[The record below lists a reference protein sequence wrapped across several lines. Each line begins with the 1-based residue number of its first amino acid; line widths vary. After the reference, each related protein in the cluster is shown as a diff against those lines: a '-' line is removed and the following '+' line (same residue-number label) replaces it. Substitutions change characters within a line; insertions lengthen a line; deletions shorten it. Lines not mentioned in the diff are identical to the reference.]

1 MKVLLTG
8 GGTGGHITPL
18 LAVAH
23 KLKQQQPDTEVI
35 YVGDRGGK
43 FTSMT
48 AGQTVFDQ
56 QYDVRAGKLR
66 RYHGESWLHRLFD
79 FKTNLLNLRDIFY
92 VLIGVFQSYF
102 LLKKLKPDVILLK
115 GGFVGVPVG
124 LAGAARKIPLVT
136 HDSDAIP
143 GLANRLAGCWAV
155 YHATALPAEHY
166 GYPAAKSRFT
176 GVLVGDSYKP
186 VTAELQA
193 DYRQQLKVPADDLL
207 LLITG
212 GSLGSQKLN
221 DGLVSIAPRL
231 LQKYPKLWIF
241 HVTGRGNQACY
252 GDFSNP
258 QLKVS
263 ELLSDLYIYSG
274 AADVV
279 VTRAGANSLAE
290 FGVQGKASIVVP
302 NPLLTGG
309 HQLENAQHLLDQQ
322 AVKVVD
328 ETSLAK
334 DSGQALL
341 PIIEELLDNPQQR
354 SQLGSKLQSLTIKD
368 AAQNLAK
375 LLLEV
380 GSRAG
385 E

>member
-23 KLKQQQPDTEVI
+23 KLKLQQPDTEVI
-35 YVGDRGGK
+35 YVGDTGGK
-43 FTSMT
+43 FASMT
-48 AGQTVFDQ
+48 AGQKVFDA
-56 QYDVRAGKLR
+56 QYTVRAGKLR
-66 RYHGESWLHRLFD
+66 RYHGESWLCRIFD
-79 FKTNLLNLRDIFY
+79 FKTNLLNLRDVGY
-92 VLIGVFQSYF
+92 VLIGIVQSYF
-102 LLKKLKPDVILLK
+102 LLGKLRPDVVLLK

-124 LAGAARKIPLVT
+124 IAAAARKIPIVT

-143 GLANRLAGCWAV
+143 GLANRLAGRWAL
-155 YHATALPAEHY
+155 YHATALPVEY
-166 GYPAAKSRFT
+166 YNYPATKSRFT
-176 GVLVGDSYKP
+176 GVLVGDSYQP
-186 VTAELQA
+186 VDSQLQTK
-193 DYRQQLKVPADDLL
+193 YKQQLEVPSDNEVLL
-207 LLITG
+207 VTG

-221 DGLVSIAPRL
+221 EGLVKIAPQL
-231 LQKYPKLWIF
+231 LKDYPKLWIF
-241 HVTGRGNQACY
+241 HIAGRGKQDCY
-252 GDFSNP
+252 GNFSDP

-263 ELLSDLYIYSG
+263 ELLSDLYVYSG

-290 FGVQGKASIVVP
+290 FGVQGKATIVVP

-309 HQLENAQHLLDQQ
+309 HQLENAQHLLEQK

-328 ETSLAK
+328 ESGLKTNP
-334 DSGQALL
+334 GQALL
-341 PIIEELLDNPQQR
+341 PVIQELLDKVDERQA
-354 SQLGSKLQSLTIKD
+354 LGKKLQSLTVKD
-368 AAQNLAK
+368 AAQKLAK

-380 GSRAG
+380 GSGAG